1 MCLITGLSFR
11 PDLMMDDHWVSVVY
25 GDGPVSQSLRNLGQL
40 SPKQLRA
47 VTGRTPCP
55 AGVAFRARI
64 HFWKDS
70 TSEADGTLSTN
81 RTKQLQG

>member
-55 AGVAFRARI
+55 AGVPFRARI

>member
-1 MCLITGLSFR
+1 MV
-11 PDLMMDDHWVSVVY
+11 MDFDVTMTMTL
-25 GDGPVSQSLRNLGQL
+25 SQSLKSLGQL

-47 VTGRTPCP
+47 GTGRIPCP
-55 AGVAFRARI
+55 AGVHFRARI